1 VLFRS
6 PLWILAIACYALFG
20 GFRLGLCLGNM
31 GSFNGVAFS
40 EIVHCFVLGL
50 CYDTMV
56 VGYILLPPA
65 VLLTISPP
73 EAFAKPW
80 FNRIIRGYAAIVTLG
95 VLVIEIIG
103 VFMYLHEGTRTN
115 WTLPYYLRHPHE
127 VFGHVWKEYPV
138 WLCLL
143 AIPVIIFLLYK
154 LYHHS
159 FGKGIVHELR
169 NWRRVAFS
177 CVIVFLCIVAARGGL
192 QSRPLSNTLAYENTS
207 NQLLV
212 ELTKNNCYELFQ
224 GAQNLIEVHKED
236 HVLNLPKLKI
246 AKPIVKKLYFQDAD
260 TSLALESN
268 PLWRRTK
275 TPTERKKMNVVF
287 IIMESMAGKHVGAL
301 GYPYSQTPNLDALCR
316 EGLFFSKM
324 FAVGARTNRGMIGT
338 LSGYP
343 GLCQAPVIASKL
355 AEGNFLT
362 LPGIF
367 QRRGYKT
374 VFVYGGRPTFDNMDR
389 FLTKGGVDQIIGEK
403 QMSTKNIGTWGAPDE
418 YIFQKAIETFDK
430 MDDRK
435 FFGLILTVSN
445 HPPFKVPAGRVSML
459 PTDLDENKII
469 NATRYADWALGE
481 FFHNARS
488 TKWFKNTIF
497 VLVSDSGRA
506 VALDK
511 TLPIDAVGFRVPCLI
526 YAPGLIPPEE
536 IDVVASQTDIAPTL
550 LSLMGGEFEHCF
562 FGRNLLTVPRG
573 DGFALLHENNNRAFI
588 RGDYLLIQPPGG
600 KNKPHLYRITPLA
613 TELVPD
619 GELKTK
625 QTEKLSEELGAIYKM
640 AKHVYDKGLY
650 SPLPPKNGTGKAPRG
665 RGAR

>member
-1 VLFRS
+1 MRSYPPLRKSDAPLGAFVRFLVGFRTLLMS
-6 PLWILAIACYALFG
+6 QRVRPLWILAIVCYALFG

-40 EIVHCFVLGL
+40 NIVHCFVLGF

-73 EAFAKPW
+73 EAFTKPW
-80 FNRIIRGYAAIVTLG
+80 FNRIIRGYAAIVSFG
-95 VLVIEIIG
+95 VLVIEIVG
-103 VFMYLHEGTRTN
+103 VSVFLHDGTRTN
-115 WTLPYYLRHPHE
+115 WTLPYYLRYPQE
-127 VFGHVWKEYPV
+127 VFEYLWKEYLLGL
-138 WLCLL
+138 WLL
-143 AIPVIIFLLYK
+143 AIPIVIFLLYK

-159 FGKGIVHELR
+159 FGKGFVHELR
-169 NWRRVAFS
+169 NWRHVVFS
-177 CVIVFLCIVAARGGL
+177 CAILFLCIIAARGGFG
-192 QSRPLSNTLAYENTS
+192 SRPLSSTLAYENTS

-212 ELTKNNCYELFQ
+212 ELTKNNCYSLFQ
-224 GAQNLIEVHKED
+224 GAQTLISEVQKED
-236 HVLNLPKLKI
+236 HVLNLPKLKF
-246 AKPIVKKLYFQDAD
+246 AKPIVKKLYFQDTD
-260 TSLALESN
+260 TSLGLESN
-268 PLWRRTK
+268 PLWRRKK
-275 TPTERKKMNVVF
+275 TPIERKKMNVVF
-287 IIMESMAGKHVGAL
+287 IVMESMAGKHVGAL
-301 GYPYSQTPNLDALCR
+301 GYPYSSQTPNLDALCR

-324 FAVGARTNRGMIGT
+324 FAVGARTNKGMIGT

-343 GLCQAPVIASKL
+343 GLCQSPVIASKL

-374 VFVYGGRPTFDNMDR
+374 VFIYGGRPTFDNMDK
-389 FLTKGGVDQIIGEK
+389 FLTKGGIEQIIGQN
-403 QMSTKNIGTWGAPDE
+403 QMPTKNPYIWGAPDE
-418 YIFQKAIETFDK
+418 FIFQKAIEAFDK
-430 MDDRK
+430 MGNRR

-445 HPPFKVPAGRVSML
+445 HPPFEVPSGRVRML
-459 PTDLDENKII
+459 PPDSDENKII
-469 NATRYADWALGE
+469 NATSYADWALGR
-481 FFHNARS
+481 FFRNAHS

-506 VALDK
+506 VTLDK
-511 TLPIDAVGFRVPCLI
+511 TLGVDAVGFRIPCLI

-573 DGFALLHENNNRAFI
+573 DGFALLHENNNRAFV

-600 KNKPHLYRITPLA
+600 KNKPRLYRITPVA
-613 TELVPD
+613 TEVVPD
-619 GELKTK
+619 GESKTK
-625 QTEKLSEELGAIYKM
+625 QTKKL
-640 AKHVYDKGLY
+640 H
-650 SPLPPKNGTGKAPRG
+650 
-665 RGAR
+665 